1 MSKIVKPD
9 LTYQWAS
16 AAGGGSVA
24 PSSSKIQTG
33 HIVEK
38 PNYEYMNWLQNRQD
52 KSIAYTFQ
60 MGVPEWDALVEYQY
74 HANYKSY
81 VQRNGLVYK
90 ALQVGTN
97 KDPATEAAYWALAFD
112 NSSSAATVQTN
123 LNTHITNYGTLASLS
138 NVATARTN
146 LDVFS
151 KGESNTNFAALA
163 GLSSQVFSAA
173 DGTTTYQVVNKGQL
187 DTKAD
192 LAGLYTQVFSA
203 ANGTT
208 AYQVVNKS
216 QLDTKAALAGS
227 SGQLF
232 SAANGTTGYE
242 VVNKSQLDTKAPV
255 AGNSGQEFAVAT
267 ATTGNSAVNK
277 TQFDAK
283 TGIATDTVSGIVEK
297 ATQAETNNGTTDK
310 FPDAALIKA
319 ATFTP
324 KAFVVFTADA
334 STATIDSSY
343 NVATV
348 VRNSTGQYT
357 VTFSNTLPSTPCV
370 SVDVIDTSTTGGYG
384 GSAIAYK
391 IARCKT
397 ASTTT
402 LTITVRSISVDGNGV
417 GTVSYADTNTVSI
430 TVL

>member
-1 MSKIVKPD
+1 MAKIVKPD

-24 PSSSKIQTG
+24 PSSTKIQTG
-33 HIVEK
+33 HVVEK

-52 KSIAYTFQ
+52 TSIAYTFQ

-97 KDPATEAAYWALAFD
+97 KDPATEAAYWTLAFD
-112 NSSSAATVQTN
+112 NYGSASTVQTN

-187 DTKAD
+187 DTKA
-192 LAGLYTQVFSA
+192 
-203 ANGTT
+203 
-208 AYQVVNKS
+208 
-216 QLDTKAALAGS
+216 ALAGS

-242 VVNKSQLDTKAPV
+242 VVNKSQLDTKAPT
-255 AGNSGQEFAVAT
+255 AGNAAQEFAVAT
-267 ATTGNSAVNK
+267 ATSGDSAVNL
-277 TQFDAK
+277 TQL
-283 TGIATDTVSGIVEK
+283 
-297 ATQAETNNGTTDK
+297 N
-310 FPDAALIKA
+310 A
-319 ATFTP
+319 ATAVQSGAVVRSVYAEATGVALSSTP
-324 KAFVVFTADA
+324 ADIVAATISCAAGVAIKFRITAKIPFSVNSGND
-334 STATIDSSY
+334 TNATFILNNVTDGVNIDSSY
-343 NVATV
+343 HWDRDMANAGM
-348 VRNSTGQYT
+348 TGI
-357 VTFSNTLPSTPCV
+357 
-370 SVDVIDTSTTGGYG
+370 SVLQREI
-384 GSAIAYK
+384 
-391 IARCKT
+391 
-397 ASTTT
+397 T
-402 LTITVRSISVDGNGV
+402 LTPV
-417 GTVSYADTNTVSI
+417 GTTVQFKAYGSTSVAGTAGNTYSGVAGYCTLI
-430 TVL
+430 VEVIKI